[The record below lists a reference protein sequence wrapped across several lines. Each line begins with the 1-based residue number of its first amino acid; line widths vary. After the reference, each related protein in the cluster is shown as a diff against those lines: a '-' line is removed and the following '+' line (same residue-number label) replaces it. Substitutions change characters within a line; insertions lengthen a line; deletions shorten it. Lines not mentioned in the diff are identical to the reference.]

1 MTAYPTSKTLL
12 SSSTSLKSTSFPYTD
27 IKAYMTGSIT
37 NKMAP
42 SAVPFEPSYTA
53 LKNLHHKV
61 YKYTAT
67 SVNLTL
73 PIRPQDPSTDVNP
86 YLDNAIGMLSEST
99 AFLYDDEAPWAVRV
113 MEVKSEVLTAVD
125 KVNVKVD
132 EVKAEVAELKTDVAE
147 LKTDVAELKTDVAE
161 LKTDVA
167 ELKTDVAELKTDV
180 AELKTDVA

>member
-1 MTAYPTSKTLL
+1 
-12 SSSTSLKSTSFPYTD
+12 
-27 IKAYMTGSIT
+27 
-37 NKMAP
+37 MAP

-53 LKNLHHKV
+53 LKNLRQKVHKH
-61 YKYTAT
+61 TAT

-113 MEVKSEVLTAVD
+113 LEVKKGVD
-125 KVNVKVD
+125 RVDAKVD

-147 LKTDVAELKTDVAE
+147 LKTDVTELKTDVAE
-161 LKTDVA
+161 IKT
-167 ELKTDVAELKTDV
+167 
-180 AELKTDVA
+180 